1 MDRQT
6 CKQIVGQK
14 KGLQIFRQTYRYATM
29 QTVMQKIG
37 RYSDRHTYHLQTCR
51 QPDRQKCRRKTDIY
65 AQTDRKTYRPPDTQT
80 YIQIYRQSDMQ
91 TGRHADSSGQTDSQ
105 AKRQTYQHSERE
117 TDMQRVSQT
126 DRHDRRRGTQEFKK
140 NLTSRTDRQ
149 T

>member
-1 MDRQT
+1 
-6 CKQIVGQK
+6 
-14 KGLQIFRQTYRYATM
+14 
-29 QTVMQKIG
+29 
-37 RYSDRHTYHLQTCR
+37 
-51 QPDRQKCRRKTDIY
+51 
-65 AQTDRKTYRPPDTQT
+65 
-80 YIQIYRQSDMQ
+80 MQ

-140 NLTSRTDRQ
+140 TLTSRTDRQ